1 MEIDL
6 DGHGGGNP
14 RGAFGFTLTATE
26 IATGWT
32 ETRTVRSKAQ
42 VHVVAA
48 VADVLEPLQF
58 PIRGIDTGNDSQWRG
73 CPVNARQC
81 PLLSYCSDKGLTLT
95 RSRSGN
101 KNKGAHV

>member
-48 VADVLEPLQF
+48 VADVLEPSWS
-58 PIRGIDTGNDSQWRG
+58 PCSSRSAGSTPEMTVNGAVVPSM
-73 CPVNARQC
+73 PVNAHC
-81 PLLSYCSDKGLTLT
+81 
-95 RSRSGN
+95 
-101 KNKGAHV
+101 